1 VRNHN
6 GEAGSTLIEVLIAT
20 ALLAT
25 GVLAMAQ
32 MFAISASSNLSARN
46 NTFTTVLAE
55 QKLEQLRSLAWGF
68 DTEGLPVSDFTTD
81 TAVSPESS
89 VGGTGLQPS
98 PAGALQ
104 RNTPGYV
111 DHLDSQGQIIGKD
124 ALVPAD
130 AMYTRRWSVEPL
142 PINPNNTLILQVL
155 VTRSRNRG
163 AADAGDVARLVD
175 EARVITVKTRKA
187 Q

>member
-1 VRNHN
+1 MALERSKVRNHN

-98 PAGALQ
+98 P
-104 RNTPGYV
+104 
-111 DHLDSQGQIIGKD
+111 
-124 ALVPAD
+124 
-130 AMYTRRWSVEPL
+130 
-142 PINPNNTLILQVL
+142 
-155 VTRSRNRG
+155 
-163 AADAGDVARLVD
+163 
-175 EARVITVKTRKA
+175 
-187 Q
+187 